1 MVPRNFIAILTL
13 GLAFTVASCTD
24 HRPETAEAKAEFSRL
39 YPTAEVVSIRI
50 SEDEVVA
57 RSFAITYRHAGN
69 SQTKTFEL
77 QYMKND
83 RGVYELR
90 PAPPRELP

>member
-1 MVPRNFIAILTL
+1 MVPRNFIVILTL
-13 GLAFTVASCTD
+13 VLVFAVASCSD
-24 HRPETAEAKAEFSRL
+24 HRPEAADARVEFSRL
-39 YPTAEVVSIRI
+39 YPTTEVVSIRM
-50 SEDEVVA
+50 SEDEIAA
-57 RSFAITYRHAGN
+57 RSFAITYRHAEN

-83 RGVYELR
+83 HGVYELR